1 MTAETAMRTTA
12 PGMRGTAP
20 NKKISNKVRPAILC
34 RANIISKKR
43 VLFLTNLVLCGKI
56 YDKAVFSMGI
66 ATVITSGKGGV
77 GKSTA
82 SVGLGRALAARG
94 RRVLLVDCDAGL
106 RGLDRL
112 SGTEAELVYDI
123 SDVVF
128 GRCSPAEAIY
138 PCRIASES
146 GGSAGPENEDDGSRG
161 LFLLPAPARVEDMVR
176 PPVMR
181 RLIPLLKRYY
191 DHVLLD
197 SPAGVGMGFQ
207 AAACAADRAL
217 VLCGPDPVSVRSAS
231 SVRLLLTGLEIKEMR
246 LIINQFDRSLFR
258 ETGAFADLD
267 GVIDAAGIQLGALVP
282 LDHSLAAAF
291 LRGRPA
297 PENSPGMLAMSRAA
311 ARLEGESVPMP
322 AWYLS

>member
-1 MTAETAMRTTA
+1 
-12 PGMRGTAP
+12 
-20 NKKISNKVRPAILC
+20 
-34 RANIISKKR
+34 
-43 VLFLTNLVLCGKI
+43 
-56 YDKAVFSMGI
+56 MGI

-112 SGTEAELVYDI
+112 SGAEDDLVYDI

-128 GRCSPAEAIY
+128 GRCSPAQAIY
-138 PCRIASES
+138 PCRTRDEESED
-146 GGSAGPENEDDGSRG
+146 GGEEG
-161 LFLLPAPARVEDMVR
+161 LFLLPAPAKVEDMVR

-181 RLIPLLKRYY
+181 RLIPLLCRYY

-197 SPAGVGMGFQ
+197 SPAGVGTGFQ
-207 AAACAADRAL
+207 AAACAADRAV

-231 SVRLLLTGLEIKEMR
+231 SVRQLLSGLGLKDMR
-246 LIINQFDRSLFR
+246 LMINQFDRGLFR
-258 ETGAFADLD
+258 ETGAFRDLD
-267 GVIDAAGIQLGALVP
+267 GVIDAAGIRLGALVP
-282 LDHSLAAAF
+282 LDRSLAAAF
-291 LRGRPA
+291 LRGKPA
-297 PENSPGMLAMSRAA
+297 PEGSPGMLAISRAA
-311 ARLEGESVPMP
+311 ARLEGENVPMP